1 MKRQVSD
8 RLFFANNP
16 NRRYRFRRP
25 FTGELAML
33 QAEPPVG
40 FIGSILVEQ
49 FAPGIRT
56 RNPITHTTWPCSLLR
71 ACVPYLAELAAQRR
85 STNSN
90 AADVAARVQAA
101 LNAVADRQ
109 KERQV

>member
-8 RLFFANNP
+8 RLFFARNP
-16 NRRYRFRRP
+16 DRRYRFRRP
-25 FTGELAML
+25 FPGELASL
-33 QAEPPVG
+33 QCKPPAG

-49 FAPGIRT
+49 FAPGVRT

-71 ACVPYLAELAAQRR
+71 RDEAYLAELAARLC
-85 STNSN
+85 SENPN
-90 AADVAARVQAA
+90 AADVAARVQGA

-109 KERQV
+109 KGQP